1 MKRTKRRVSAGSVL
15 YQAGIRYL
23 DEDGYEYLA
32 PAAAVSTL
40 EFERCR
46 PAREIP
52 SYAGQRHTP
61 GRYWCATADDLLG
74 YESYLEARWLRLVD
88 FDPAIAAIATQPFE
102 VSGRDTAGEWRH
114 VPDIY
119 TRRADGRVEVIDV
132 KNPLQLDEPRVK
144 RQAERT
150 QAFCEA
156 LGWGY
161 RMVGEPPSQLSAN
174 VGWLAG
180 YRRPLGPAAARLV
193 PAILAAATQPITI
206 GALAQT
212 QQMRELARPAIYH
225 LLWHHRLACDLEL
238 PLRERTLIRTGTK
251 EQRH

>member
-1 MKRTKRRVSAGSVL
+1 MTRPRRQAAAPVL
-15 YQAGIRYL
+15 RDARIRYL

-32 PAAAVSTL
+32 PAAAVSAV
-40 EFERCR
+40 EFEQCR

-74 YESYLEARWLRLVD
+74 YESHLEALWLRLLD
-88 FDPAIAAIATQPFE
+88 FDPAITAIATQPFE
-102 VSGRDTAGEWRH
+102 ISGRDTDGTWNH

-119 TRRADGRVEVIDV
+119 TRRADGHVEVIDV
-132 KNPLQLDEPRVK
+132 KNPLQLGKPSVV

-150 QAFCEA
+150 RIMCEA

-161 RMVGEPPSQLSAN
+161 RMVGEPPTQISAN
-174 VGWLAG
+174 IGWLAG

-193 PAILAAATQPITI
+193 PSILAAAALPITI

-212 QQMRELARPAIYH
+212 QDIPELARPVIFH
-225 LLWHHRLACDLEL
+225 LLWHHRLVCDLER
-238 PLRERTLIRTGTK
+238 PLRERTLLRTTSK
-251 EQRH
+251 EEPH

>member
-1 MKRTKRRVSAGSVL
+1 MTRPRRHAAAASVL
-15 YQAGIRYL
+15 RDARIRYL
-23 DEDGYEYLA
+23 DEDGYEYLT
-32 PAAAVSTL
+32 PAAAVSTV

-102 VSGRDTAGEWRH
+102 VSGKDADGVWRH

-119 TRRADGRVEVIDV
+119 TRRADGHVEVVDV
-132 KNPLQLDEPRVK
+132 KNPLQLNKPRVV

-150 QAFCEA
+150 RAVCEA

-161 RMVGEPPSQLSAN
+161 RMVGEPPTQLSAN

-180 YRRPLGPAAARLV
+180 FRRPLGPAATRLV
-193 PAILAAATQPITI
+193 PSILAAATRSSTI

-212 QQMRELARPAIYH
+212 QDVPELARPAIYH
-225 LLWHHRLACDLEL
+225 LLWHHRLACDLKR
-238 PLRERTLIRTGTK
+238 PLRERTLIRTTPK
-251 EQRH
+251 EDQH